1 LDTEKLF
8 VAQANSSMLKKGNS
22 SSSFKSLLFDLL
34 CKLPVIFPVSITVML
49 VEKIER
55 KTKDF
60 YLLLN
65 SRLLLHQTQRGFEQL
80 TVIPYITENQIKLFF
95 FKKTILLSDDPGVVR

>member
-1 LDTEKLF
+1 
-8 VAQANSSMLKKGNS
+8 
-22 SSSFKSLLFDLL
+22 
-34 CKLPVIFPVSITVML
+34 ML

-80 TVIPYITENQIKLFF
+80 TVIPYITENQIKFFF
-95 FKKTILLSDDPGVVR
+95 FKKKPILLSDDPGVVR

>member
-55 KTKDF
+55 KTKDLI
-60 YLLLN
+60 LLK
-65 SRLLLHQTQRGFEQL
+65 
-80 TVIPYITENQIKLFF
+80 IKLNFF
-95 FKKTILLSDDPGVVR
+95 LKKKTILLSDDPGVVR

>member
-1 LDTEKLF
+1 
-8 VAQANSSMLKKGNS
+8 
-22 SSSFKSLLFDLL
+22 
-34 CKLPVIFPVSITVML
+34 ML

-60 YLLLN
+60 YFLLN

-80 TVIPYITENQIKLFF
+80 TVIPYITENQIKLF
-95 FKKTILLSDDPGVVR
+95 

>member
-1 LDTEKLF
+1 
-8 VAQANSSMLKKGNS
+8 MLKKGNS

-55 KTKDF
+55 KTKD
-60 YLLLN
+60 
-65 SRLLLHQTQRGFEQL
+65 QTQRGFEQL
-80 TVIPYITENQIKLFF
+80 TVIPYITENQIKFF
-95 FKKTILLSDDPGVVR
+95 F

>member
-34 CKLPVIFPVSITVML
+34 CKLPVIFTVSITVIML

-55 KTKDF
+55 KTKDL

-65 SRLLLHQTQRGFEQL
+65 SRFL
-80 TVIPYITENQIKLFF
+80 
-95 FKKTILLSDDPGVVR
+95 